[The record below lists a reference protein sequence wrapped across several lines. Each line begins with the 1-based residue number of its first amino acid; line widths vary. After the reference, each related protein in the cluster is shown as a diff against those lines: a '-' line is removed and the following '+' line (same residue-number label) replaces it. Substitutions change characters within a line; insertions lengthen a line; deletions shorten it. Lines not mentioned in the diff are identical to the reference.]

1 MNVQQERVLGI
12 KRKLT
17 LEIEPGLAR
26 PQKSRM
32 ARLAVTLCTRLLAL
46 PVGLL
51 LVSAP
56 VLVGYASMRH
66 PQRFEKAMARQVA
79 SLNPAIPATPEKHL
93 HSREAEP
100 DAAVEGVDPVED
112 YKTALAL
119 LKNNYYGETIDKKKT
134 QQLTYEAIR
143 GMVGS
148 LKDQFSSFLDPDDW
162 TQMQATTEGDF
173 EGIGAVLARDGANV
187 KIVEPIETGPAE
199 KAGLKAGDII
209 IRVEGVSVVGQ
220 DLNEVVK
227 RIKGKR
233 ATRVHIT
240 VLRGKQAVDLA
251 ITRSRVE
258 PPIVKYWMEDNK
270 NKIGRILLK
279 EFNKRSIDQM
289 NKAFDALQGQGMR
302 ALVFDLRFNP
312 GGLLDS
318 AIDVASVL
326 IPQNMHPELHNV
338 VVHMREGSGSEQNR
352 VLGPVETTYTRRV
365 PLVVLVNDG
374 SASASEI
381 VAGAIK
387 DYGFA
392 TLIGERTYGKG
403 RVQTLIPL
411 QDNSALRLTT
421 QLYFP
426 PRHHDL
432 NFKRDEDGARIPG
445 TGGILPDIEVKPSSL
460 WHLEDWKDKVND
472 TQLHTALD
480 FLKARLSGE
489 TIAQATVHVQQ
500 SH

>member
-1 MNVQQERVLGI
+1 MRKT
-12 KRKLT
+12 KR
-17 LEIEPGLAR
+17 
-26 PQKSRM
+26 QSRSAAILC
-32 ARLAVTLCTRLLAL
+32 ARLLTWPL
-46 PVGLL
+46 GLL
-51 LVSAP
+51 LISAP
-56 VLVGYASMRH
+56 VLVGYASIRH
-66 PQRFEKAMARQVA
+66 PQRFGKAMPKIIEPQVA
-79 SLNPAIPATPEKHL
+79 QFASATPPPQRDHTDDTDPNL
-93 HSREAEP
+93 
-100 DAAVEGVDPVED
+100 AAGVDPVED

-119 LKNNYYGETIDKKKT
+119 LKTNYYGETIDKKKT
-134 QQLTYEAIR
+134 HQLTYEAIR

-173 EGIGAVLARDGANV
+173 EGIGAILAKDGASV

-199 KAGLKAGDII
+199 KVGLKADDII

-233 ATRVHIT
+233 GTRVHIT
-240 VLRGKQAVDLA
+240 VQRGKQAVDLA
-251 ITRSRVE
+251 ILRARVE
-258 PPIVKYWMEDNK
+258 PPVVKFWMEDNK

-302 ALVFDLRFNP
+302 ALIFDLRFNP

-318 AIDVASVL
+318 AIDVASVM
-326 IPQNMHPELHNV
+326 IPQNPHSELHNV
-338 VVHMREGSGSEQNR
+338 VVYMREGSGSEQKR
-352 VLGPVETTYTRRV
+352 LLGPVETTYTHRV
-365 PLVVLVNDG
+365 PLVVLINDN

-421 QLYFP
+421 QLYYP

-432 NFKRDEDGARIPG
+432 NFQRDEDGVRIPG
-445 TGGILPDIEVKPSSL
+445 TGGILPDIEVKPSPK

-472 TQLHTALD
+472 TQLHTAVD
-480 FLKARLSGE
+480 FLKARLSGD